1 MVSVLKYCI
10 VAFVCDQVSAMG
22 KVQRM
27 YFISMK
33 GDDQTSQCI
42 VDVRMMHLLRIFF
55 VICLFFIL
63 CALFSACNYMWY
75 VLFSLVTFG

>member
-10 VAFVCDQVSAMG
+10 VAFVCDQVSAME

-55 VICLFFIL
+55 VICLFFYFMCIVFCL
-63 CALFSACNYMWY
+63 QLY
-75 VLFSLVTFG
+75 VVCVV

>member
-10 VAFVCDQVSAMG
+10 VAFVCDQVSAME

-55 VICLFFIL
+55 VICLVF
-63 CALFSACNYMWY
+63 LFY
-75 VLFSLVTFG
+75 VPCFLLAIICGMCCLV